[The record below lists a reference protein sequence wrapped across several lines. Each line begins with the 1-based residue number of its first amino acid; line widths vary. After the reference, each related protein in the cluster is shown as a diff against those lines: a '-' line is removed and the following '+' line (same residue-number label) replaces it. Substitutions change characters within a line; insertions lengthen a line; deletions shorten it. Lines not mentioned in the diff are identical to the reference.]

1 MQLANRHV
9 YVFISTIQVRALYK
23 NYKIDFDMFGY
34 NVTEFLG
41 FAQDTHHEG
50 DDDIDDEEEED
61 GDNDEDDD
69 QDSEEEKDE
78 EEEKDDYE
86 EEDEADDEEYEERRW
101 RLFLP

>member
-41 FAQDTHHEG
+41 YAKDTHHEG
-50 DDDIDDEEEED
+50 DDDIDEEEED
-61 GDNDEDDD
+61 GDNDEDED
-69 QDSEEEKDE
+69 QDSEEEEDE

-86 EEDEADDEEYEERRW
+86 EEYEADNYEYEERR
-101 RLFLP
+101 

>member
-1 MQLANRHV
+1 MQLANMHV

-34 NVTEFLG
+34 NIKEFLG

-50 DDDIDDEEEED
+50 DDDIDEEEEED
-61 GDNDEDDD
+61 GDNDEDED
-69 QDSEEEKDE
+69 QDSEEEEDD

-86 EEDEADDEEYEERRW
+86 EEDEADDEEYEERR
-101 RLFLP
+101 